1 VRTQDEN
8 AHLCEALEAEL
19 CGPPTIVRPRPT
31 PAIMFQATSSN
42 GGKSVMTAA
51 LCRILL
57 QDGFSVAPF
66 KAQNMSLNS
75 YVTLDGGEIG
85 RAQALQAQA
94 CRLEADV
101 RMNPV
106 LLKPNSDTGCQVI
119 ALGKPLSN
127 METQEYFRKKKELR
141 AVVHNAYDELAREHD
156 AMVLEGAGSPA
167 EINLKAHDIVN
178 MSMAFHAHAPVL
190 MVGDI
195 DRGGLYASFIGSM
208 DVFSER
214 ERAQVAGFIV
224 NRFRGDAS
232 LLQSAHEY
240 VLRYTARPVLGVVPF
255 FHDLGLPEEDS
266 VSFKESRNEPMR
278 KEDKLDIALI
288 DLPHISNF
296 TDCDALRQE
305 PDVSLRIIRSAA
317 ELGTPDAVI
326 LPGSRNVPGDL
337 HALCENGI
345 AAALKNLAAT
355 RKCEIIGIC
364 GGFQM
369 LGDRI
374 DDPHALESAGE
385 NFKGMGLLPV
395 STTLVEEKVLK
406 RTRGRD
412 LATGCDLFGY
422 EIHHG
427 QTSLA
432 DSLPAFV
439 DEDGEAQGART
450 ADGMIWGCYLHGVF
464 DADDFRRAFLDR
476 LRIRRGMT
484 PLQQVVAPY
493 DLETALDRLAQR
505 VREYLPIERIYS
517 LMGLR

>member
-1 VRTQDEN
+1 
-8 AHLCEALEAEL
+8 
-19 CGPPTIVRPRPT
+19 
-31 PAIMFQATSSN
+31 
-42 GGKSVMTAA
+42 
-51 LCRILL
+51 
-57 QDGFSVAPF
+57 
-66 KAQNMSLNS
+66 
-75 YVTLDGGEIG
+75 
-85 RAQALQAQA
+85 
-94 CRLEADV
+94 
-101 RMNPV
+101 
-106 LLKPNSDTGCQVI
+106 
-119 ALGKPLSN
+119 
-127 METQEYFRKKKELR
+127 
-141 AVVHNAYDELAREHD
+141 
-156 AMVLEGAGSPA
+156 
-167 EINLKAHDIVN
+167 
-178 MSMAFHAHAPVL
+178 
-190 MVGDI
+190 
-195 DRGGLYASFIGSM
+195 
-208 DVFSER
+208 
-214 ERAQVAGFIV
+214 
-224 NRFRGDAS
+224 
-232 LLQSAHEY
+232 
-240 VLRYTARPVLGVVPF
+240 
-255 FHDLGLPEEDS
+255 
-266 VSFKESRNEPMR
+266 
-278 KEDKLDIALI
+278 
-288 DLPHISNF
+288 
-296 TDCDALRQE
+296 LRQE